1 MRIET
6 QVGVVPV
13 AADSREGKPA
23 STSPKQDPASVV
35 TLSAAGASASTAQD
49 GEVSPA
55 NAARIA
61 HIREAIR
68 TGHYPID
75 LDKLASRIVDDDIA
89 RGTAS

>member
-1 MRIET
+1 MRIES

-13 AADSREGKPA
+13 VADSREGKPA
-23 STSPKQDPASVV
+23 SAPKSDPASVV
-35 TLSAAGASASTAQD
+35 TLSAAGASASQSADTEISA
-49 GEVSPA
+49 A

-68 TGHYPID
+68 TGQYPID
-75 LDKLASRIVDDDIA
+75 LDKLASRIVDDDVV